1 MTQVNRPA
9 TAPHR
14 VAIFIDGANFQKATY
29 DALGFQVDFRGLLR
43 VLAEGGTLVRAYYYT
58 GEFDTDAVEHY
69 ISLHDTTDPE
79 IMRREMRT
87 RLQKDRGF
95 HRWLNRNGYKVVTKG
110 VRVFKDADGEVS
122 IKANVDIELAVDML
136 TIAERVDRVVLVSG
150 DGDFVPLVERVAAKG
165 VRVVV
170 VSTQN
175 RRAQANGYRASD
187 LLIDAADE
195 YISIEKIRNTIE
207 RNDRISDEELRDLA
221 GQTLSGIIEE
231 KKADRGFGFIRTDE
245 GKKIFFHLNDLQQ
258 PLRFEDIEEEDEII
272 FELREERDERQP
284 YGRARDV
291 RLRDVAEEV
300 PG

>member
-1 MTQVNRPA
+1 MSQTNRPS
-9 TAPHR
+9 TTQR

-29 DALGFQVDFRGLLR
+29 DGLGFQVDFRGLLR
-43 VLAEGGTLVRAYYYT
+43 GLTEGGSLVRAYYYT

-69 ISLHDTTDPE
+69 INLHDTDDPDL
-79 IMRREMRT
+79 MRREMRT
-87 RLQKDRGF
+87 RLHKDRGF

-150 DGDFVPLVERVAAKG
+150 DGDFVPLVERVASKG

-195 YISIEKIRNTIE
+195 YISIEKIRNAIE

-221 GQTLSGIIEE
+221 GQTLSGSIEE
-231 KKADRGFGFIRTDE
+231 KKADRGFGFIRTDD
-245 GKKIFFHLNDLQQ
+245 GKKIFFHLNDLQA
-258 PLRFEDIEEEDEII
+258 PLRFEDIAEEDDIL
-272 FELREERDERQP
+272 FELREDRDERQP

-291 RLRDVAEEV
+291 RLRDVVEDV
-300 PG
+300 PA